1 MMGEEMPAKLNP
13 PIKTNRSE
21 GSAKVQLP
29 AVVPGGTE
37 LPPALTVV
45 VVVVVVV
52 VVTVVP
58 MVEVSVKV
66 RVVV

>member
-13 PIKTNRSE
+13 PIKTNGSE

-29 AVVPGGTE
+29 AVVPGGAE

-58 MVEVSVKV
+58 IVEVSVKV